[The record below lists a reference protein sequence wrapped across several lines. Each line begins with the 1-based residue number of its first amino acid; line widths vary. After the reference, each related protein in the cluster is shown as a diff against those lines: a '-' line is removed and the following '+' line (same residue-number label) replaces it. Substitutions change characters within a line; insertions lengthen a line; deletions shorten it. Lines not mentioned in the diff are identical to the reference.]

1 MKKTGLRQ
9 PIEAQNAPQ
18 YGFNKLRPL
27 KIPAFAWYAL
37 IVSAIMAAALFVLYG
52 MTFAGTKDPDK
63 TLLIYSDGTTI
74 PEVSLRN
81 SLAAADFGY
90 EIIETEENTGAPGFV
105 YELPHGYGK
114 GEVVVC
120 AIGKDAFKVM
130 DDLITAGPQ
139 NIEGFVLIEPEYPGN
154 ASLAKYT
161 SDFPAVPCAVFGFD
175 SKAKSSTELSGAQMI
190 FEKISGVDTM
200 YGHATKRGKLFPS
213 KVYVSPNQMRYLSL
227 SDSNIG
233 KAGLLSSVSFQNELA
248 QYLGTTFEK
257 GYSSSRIAVRQVI
270 LMLAVTLSIAFL
282 ALFLFLIPVP
292 VREKARRELKGRDS
306 LGAIIFLGVSGWLA
320 LCGIVMTFI
329 PQTKEYAK
337 YVALYSPVLIIAL
350 MAIAQLKMIAT
361 NKITYTRKDNGLAI
375 FLASAF
381 TGIVEVMIIF
391 GAALNFTNVEKSFS
405 DSTNWIS
412 VLIIFVVMSMSAVA
426 LILSDKK
433 SRAAGYG
440 ATAFFASPAYF
451 VEAFVPSLALLI
463 VSAIQGN
470 GELVWASAAG
480 IALTVLPCICA
491 IPIKRISDYYE
502 VSSLIFGIVAGVVL
516 FVAG

>member
-175 SKAKSSTELSGAQMI
+175 SKAKSSTDLSGAQMI

-213 KVYVSPNQMRYLSL
+213 KVYVSPNQISPQKYMYL
-227 SDSNIG
+227 
-233 KAGLLSSVSFQNELA
+233 
-248 QYLGTTFEK
+248 
-257 GYSSSRIAVRQVI
+257 
-270 LMLAVTLSIAFL
+270 
-282 ALFLFLIPVP
+282 P
-292 VREKARRELKGRDS
+292 
-306 LGAIIFLGVSGWLA
+306 
-320 LCGIVMTFI
+320 
-329 PQTKEYAK
+329 
-337 YVALYSPVLIIAL
+337 
-350 MAIAQLKMIAT
+350 
-361 NKITYTRKDNGLAI
+361 TR
-375 FLASAF
+375 
-381 TGIVEVMIIF
+381 
-391 GAALNFTNVEKSFS
+391 
-405 DSTNWIS
+405 
-412 VLIIFVVMSMSAVA
+412 
-426 LILSDKK
+426 
-433 SRAAGYG
+433 
-440 ATAFFASPAYF
+440 
-451 VEAFVPSLALLI
+451 
-463 VSAIQGN
+463 
-470 GELVWASAAG
+470 
-480 IALTVLPCICA
+480 
-491 IPIKRISDYYE
+491 
-502 VSSLIFGIVAGVVL
+502 
-516 FVAG
+516 